1 MHLSAPHR
9 DGLLPDR
16 IFNAGPFHSFPPP
29 VAHSQVD
36 GPPTFEA
43 CLPGVIAEFKYI
55 YLVSAFGK
63 QYGPKR
69 AHEPGA
75 NNEDAIFHKGLVLSP
90 KT

>member
-1 MHLSAPHR
+1 MHFSAPHR

-16 IFNAGPFHSFPPP
+16 IFNASPFHGFPPP

-55 YLVSAFGK
+55 NLIATLDK

-69 AHEPGA
+69 AY
-75 NNEDAIFHKGLVLSP
+75 
-90 KT
+90 